1 MTRLGQRTFGGA
13 FASVLALGALGCG
26 ASSAVA
32 GSVFQPDWQSD
43 SGESIA
49 RVEKQVRNAPRPP
62 DVAVVVGITSEGL
75 AGAELP
81 GGTPWRYS
89 GPVDTLPSIAADGVV
104 LVGGGG
110 NVVAIDGKSGLKLW
124 SVGVGTLKL
133 RGGADDGKVSVLSL
147 GTDRQ
152 SKSRLLVVNRS
163 GTVVLDLPSST
174 ELGRPAARAGV
185 GFVPW
190 GGQYVSALDLT
201 TGNELGRLLTRDLPS
216 HALDR
221 GGKLYFGQYSLVRLD
236 ERIKFAESF
245 QATRFTF
252 KPREL
257 PGNPVWL
264 GNGLELPYVDRTAR
278 AKIRLFA
285 APESTPTGVKLASG
299 SYAGAYF
306 RAVYGFAGA
315 DGKLLW
321 TDAFTADVVG
331 GGAAES
337 GFVFCD
343 EAGKVHLFDA
353 KGGGAAGPDLGQ
365 KLVSCTVGAGS
376 LHVEGEPRGA
386 LALQIEAA
394 FSRMDPD
401 MASAEALLIKELGK
415 LEDPAVTR
423 ILIAF
428 ADDSRI
434 PPAQRDAARR
444 LLAKRTNGTEFMLAA
459 LERHYDFVT
468 GATPPPVGPLADALG
483 ALRDARAAA
492 PLARHLNDPANSI
505 DDIVRAAR
513 ALEVLATSSEA
524 RDLTT
529 FFALYHATADDPALV
544 SAVLSVGSA
553 LLRVGGAEGRAAVER
568 AAADPL
574 TQPDVQRGLAALV
587 APRPASATTSGQASA
602 EQKATADANGANAG
616 AKPARK

>member
-1 MTRLGQRTFGGA
+1 MTRVAQRTFGVALTGA
-13 FASVLALGALGCG
+13 LALGVVGCG
-26 ASSAVA
+26 ASSTVA
-32 GSVFQPDWQSD
+32 GNVFEPDWQSD
-43 SGESIA
+43 AGESIA
-49 RVEKQVRNAPRPP
+49 RVEKQIRSAPRPA
-62 DVAVVVGITSEGL
+62 DVAVVVGVTADGL

-89 GPVDTLPSIAADGVV
+89 GPVDTQPSVAADGVV

-110 NVVAIDGKSGLKLW
+110 KVVAIDGKSGLKLW
-124 SVGVGTLKL
+124 SVGVGSMKL
-133 RGGADDGKVSVLSL
+133 RGGADDGKVTVLSL
-147 GTDRQ
+147 GADRQ
-152 SKSRLLVVNRS
+152 SKSRLVVVNRS

-174 ELGRPAARAGV
+174 ELGRPAARAGI

-201 TGNELGRLLTRDLPS
+201 TGTEVGRLLTRDLPTHS
-216 HALDR
+216 LDR
-221 GGKLYFGQYSLVRLD
+221 AGKLYFGQYSLVRLD
-236 ERIKFAESF
+236 ERIKYAESF

-285 APESTPTGVKLASG
+285 APESTPEGVTLASG
-299 SYAGAYF
+299 SYAGSYF
-306 RAVYGFAGA
+306 RAVYGFAGK

-321 TDAFTADVVG
+321 TDAFNADIVG
-331 GGAAES
+331 GGAAAS

-353 KGGGAAGPDLGQ
+353 NGGGAAGPDLGQ
-365 KLVSCTVGAGS
+365 KLMSCTASAGS
-376 LHVEGEPRGA
+376 LRVEGEARGA
-386 LALQIEAA
+386 LALQIEQA

-434 PPAQRDAARR
+434 PPAEREAARR

-468 GATPPPVGPLADALG
+468 GAAPPPVGPLADALAG
-483 ALRDARAAA
+483 LRDSRGAA

-505 DDIVRAAR
+505 DDVARAAR

-524 RDLTT
+524 RELTT

-544 SAVLSVGSA
+544 SAVLSVGAA
-553 LLRVGGAEGRAAVER
+553 LVRVGGAEGRAAVER
-568 AAADPL
+568 AASNPL
-574 TQPDVQRGLAALV
+574 TQPDVQRGLASLV
-587 APRPASATTSGQASA
+587 APKAMPPGSQASA
-602 EQKATADANGANAG
+602 DQKPTADAKAASGS
-616 AKPARK
+616 AKSPRK